1 MDHPMNALV
10 VYCHPVEGS
19 FCSAMRDAAVRGLQA
34 AGHTVDVIDLAAS
47 QFNPV
52 MSRSEW
58 QNYQQGSGQ
67 IPDGL
72 QHDVELIKTAEI
84 IVFVYPTWWGGL
96 PAQLKGWLERV
107 MLPGTA
113 FVFNDNNK
121 VRPGLGNIKHMHIAS
136 TFGSPWLYVR
146 FVNDNGRRI
155 LARAFRLNTSLRTKV
170 STSSLYAMDTAT
182 DASRDNFL
190 DALTKKMERI

>member
-1 MDHPMNALV
+1 MNALV

-34 AGHTVDVIDLAAS
+34 AGHTVDVIDLTAS

-52 MSRSEW
+52 MSTSEW
-58 QNYQQGSGQ
+58 QTYQQGSGQ

-72 QHDVELIKTAEI
+72 EHDVELIKTAEI

-121 VRPGLGNIKHMHIAS
+121 VRPGLGNIKRIHIAS

-182 DASRDNFL
+182 NASRDKFL
-190 DALTKKMERI
+190 DALTKKMEKI

>member
-1 MDHPMNALV
+1 MNALV

-19 FCSAMRDAAVRGLQA
+19 FCSAMRDAAISGLRA
-34 AGHTVDVIDLAAS
+34 AGHTVDVIDLPAE

-52 MSRSEW
+52 MTTSEW
-58 QNYQQGSGQ
+58 KTYQQGNGD
-67 IPDGL
+67 IPIGL
-72 QHDVELIKTAEI
+72 ERDVALVKSAEI
-84 IVFVYPTWWGGL
+84 IVFIYPTWWGGL

-113 FVFNDNNK
+113 FVFNENNK
-121 VRPGLGNIKHMHIAS
+121 VRPGLRNIRRIHIAS

-155 LARAFRLNTSLRTKV
+155 LARAFRMNTSLRTKV

-182 DASRDNFL
+182 DASRKSFL
-190 DALTKKMERI
+190 LSLEKKMRTL

>member
-1 MDHPMNALV
+1 MNALV

-19 FCSAMRDAAVRGLQA
+19 FCSAMRDAATKGLRA
-34 AGHTVDVIDLAAS
+34 AGHEVNVIDLALE

-52 MSRSEW
+52 MSTSEW
-58 QNYQQGSGQ
+58 NSYRHGNGD
-67 IPDGL
+67 IPVGL
-72 QHDVELIKTAEI
+72 ERDVSLVKSAEL

-113 FVFNDNNK
+113 FVFNENNK
-121 VRPGLGNIKHMHIAS
+121 VRPGLTNIRRIHIAS

-182 DASRDNFL
+182 DESRMRFL
-190 DALTKKMERI
+190 LTLEKKMQKI

>member
-1 MDHPMNALV
+1 MNALV

-19 FCSAMRDAAVRGLQA
+19 FCSAMRDAAISGLRA
-34 AGHTVDVIDLAAS
+34 AGHTVDLIDLAAEH
-47 QFNPV
+47 FNPV
-52 MSRSEW
+52 MSTSEW
-58 QNYQQGSGQ
+58 NTYRQANGDV
-67 IPDGL
+67 PVGL
-72 QHDVELIKTAEI
+72 ERDVALVKSAEI

-113 FVFNDNNK
+113 FVFNENNK
-121 VRPGLGNIKHMHIAS
+121 VRPGLRNIQRIHIAS

-146 FVNDNGRRI
+146 LVNDNGRRI

-182 DASRDNFL
+182 DASRKSFL
-190 DALTKKMERI
+190 LFLEKKMGTL

>member
-1 MDHPMNALV
+1 MNALV

-19 FCSAMRDAAVRGLQA
+19 FCSAMRDAVVRGLQA
-34 AGHTVDVIDLAAS
+34 GGHTVNVIDLAER

-52 MSRSEW
+52 MSTAEW
-58 QNYQQGSGQ
+58 NMYQQGNGDV
-67 IPDGL
+67 PVGL
-72 QHDVELIKTAEI
+72 ERDVAFVKAAEM

-113 FVFNDNNK
+113 FVFNTNNK
-121 VRPGLGNIKHMHIAS
+121 IRPGLKNIRRIHIAS

-146 FVNDNGRRI
+146 LVNDNGRRT
-155 LARAFRLNTSLRTKV
+155 LARSFRLNTSLRTKV
-170 STSSLYAMDTAT
+170 STSSLYAMDKAT
-182 DASRDNFL
+182 DESRKSFL
-190 DALTKKMERI
+190 LSLEKKMKNI

>member
-1 MDHPMNALV
+1 MNALV

-19 FCSAMRDAAVRGLQA
+19 FCSAMRDAAITGLRA
-34 AGHTVDVIDLAAS
+34 AGHTVNLINLATEH
-47 QFNPV
+47 FNPV
-52 MSRSEW
+52 MSTSEW
-58 QNYQQGSGQ
+58 KTYVLGTGQ
-67 IPDGL
+67 IPVGL
-72 QHDVELIKTAEI
+72 ERDVTLVKSAEI

-113 FVFNDNNK
+113 FVFNENNK
-121 VRPGLGNIKHMHIAS
+121 VRPGLRNIRRIHIVS

-155 LARAFRLNTSLRTKV
+155 LARAFRMNTSLRTKV
-170 STSSLYAMDTAT
+170 STSSLYAMDTST
-182 DASRDNFL
+182 DESRKSFL
-190 DALTKKMERI
+190 LSVEKKMRNL

>member
-1 MDHPMNALV
+1 MNALV

-19 FCSAMRDAAVRGLQA
+19 FCSAMRDAAVRGLTA
-34 AGHTVDVIDLAAS
+34 SGHTVNVVDLAAR

-52 MSRSEW
+52 MSTAEWKSYSEG
-58 QNYQQGSGQ
+58 NGEV
-67 IPDGL
+67 PVGL
-72 QHDVELIKTAEI
+72 ERDVELIKTAEI
-84 IVFVYPTWWGGL
+84 IVFVYPTWGGGL

-113 FVFNDNNK
+113 FVFNDKNK
-121 VRPGLGNIKHMHIAS
+121 VRPGLGNIKRIHIAS

-146 FVNDNGRRI
+146 LVNDNGRRI

-170 STSSLYAMDTAT
+170 SSSSLYAMDTAT
-182 DASRDNFL
+182 DSSRKSFL
-190 DALTKKMERI
+190 VSLEKKMGKL

>member
-1 MDHPMNALV
+1 MNALV

-19 FCSAMRDAAVRGLQA
+19 FCSAMRDAAVRGLTA
-34 AGHTVDVIDLAAS
+34 SGHTVNVIDLAAR

-52 MSRSEW
+52 MSTAEWKIYSE
-58 QNYQQGSGQ
+58 GSGE
-67 IPDGL
+67 IPVGL
-72 QHDVELIKTAEI
+72 ERDVELIKTTEI

-113 FVFNDNNK
+113 FVFNDKNK
-121 VRPGLGNIKHMHIAS
+121 VRPGLGNIKRIHIAS

-146 FVNDNGRRI
+146 LVNDNGRRI
-155 LARAFRLNTSLRTKV
+155 LARAFRMNTSMRTRV
-170 STSSLYAMDTAT
+170 SSSSLYAMDTAT
-182 DASRDNFL
+182 DSSRKSFL
-190 DALTKKMERI
+190 VSLEKKMGKL

>member
-1 MDHPMNALV
+1 
-10 VYCHPVEGS
+10 
-19 FCSAMRDAAVRGLQA
+19 MRDAAISGLHA
-34 AGHTVDVIDLAAS
+34 AGHNVDVIDLAAED
-47 QFNPV
+47 FNPV
-52 MSRSEW
+52 MSKSEW
-58 QNYQQGSGQ
+58 DTYQQGNGD
-67 IPDGL
+67 IPAGL
-72 QHDVELIKTAEI
+72 ERDVSLVKSAEI

-113 FVFNDNNK
+113 FVFNENNK
-121 VRPGLGNIKHMHIAS
+121 VRPGLRNIRRIHIAS

-155 LARAFRLNTSLRTKV
+155 LARAFRLNTSLRTRV

-182 DASRDNFL
+182 DESRKRFL
-190 DALTKKMERI
+190 LSLEKKMQNI

>member
-1 MDHPMNALV
+1 MNALV

-19 FCSAMRDAAVRGLQA
+19 FCSAMRDAAVTGLRS
-34 AGHTVDVIDLAAS
+34 AGHEVNVIDLAAE

-52 MSRSEW
+52 MSTSEW
-58 QNYQQGSGQ
+58 DTYRQGNGV
-67 IPDGL
+67 IPAGL
-72 QHDVELIKTAEI
+72 ERDVSLVKSAEI

-113 FVFNDNNK
+113 FVFNENNK
-121 VRPGLGNIKHMHIAS
+121 VRPGLTNIRRIHIAS

-155 LARAFRLNTSLRTKV
+155 LARAFRLNTSIRTKV

-182 DASRDNFL
+182 DESRKSFL
-190 DALTKKMERI
+190 LALEKKMQKI

>member
-1 MDHPMNALV
+1 MNALV

-19 FCSAMRDAAVRGLQA
+19 FCSAMRDAAVSGLRA

-52 MSRSEW
+52 MTTSEW
-58 QNYQQGSGQ
+58 MTYQQGNGDV
-67 IPDGL
+67 PVGL
-72 QHDVELIKTAEI
+72 ERDVALVKLAEI

-113 FVFNDNNK
+113 FVFNENNK
-121 VRPGLGNIKHMHIAS
+121 VRPGLKNIRRIHIAS
-136 TFGSPWLYVR
+136 TFGSPWLYVC

-155 LARAFRLNTSLRTKV
+155 LARAFRLNTSVRTKV

-182 DASRDNFL
+182 DESRKSFL
-190 DALTKKMERI
+190 LSLEKKMGTL

>member
-1 MDHPMNALV
+1 MNALV

-19 FCSAMRDAAVRGLQA
+19 FCSAMRDAAISGLRA
-34 AGHTVDVIDLAAS
+34 AGHSVDVIDLAAEH
-47 QFNPV
+47 FNPV
-52 MSRSEW
+52 MSKSEW
-58 QNYQQGSGQ
+58 DTYRRGNGD
-67 IPDGL
+67 IPVGL
-72 QHDVELIKTAEI
+72 DRDVALVKSAEI

-113 FVFNDNNK
+113 FVFNENNK
-121 VRPGLGNIKHMHIAS
+121 VRPGLRNIRRIHIAS

-182 DASRDNFL
+182 DQSRKSFL
-190 DALTKKMERI
+190 LSLEKKMGTL

>member
-1 MDHPMNALV
+1 
-10 VYCHPVEGS
+10 
-19 FCSAMRDAAVRGLQA
+19 MRDAAVRGLTA
-34 AGHTVDVIDLAAS
+34 SGHTVNVIDLAAR

-52 MSRSEW
+52 MSTAEWKIYSE
-58 QNYQQGSGQ
+58 GSGEV
-67 IPDGL
+67 PLGL
-72 QHDVELIKTAEI
+72 ERDVELIKTAEI

-113 FVFNDNNK
+113 FVFNDKNK
-121 VRPGLGNIKHMHIAS
+121 VRPGLGNIKRIHIAS

-146 FVNDNGRRI
+146 LVNDNGRRI

-170 STSSLYAMDTAT
+170 SSSSLYAMDTAT
-182 DASRDNFL
+182 DSSRKSFL
-190 DALTKKMERI
+190 VSLEKKMGKL

>member
-1 MDHPMNALV
+1 MNALV

-19 FCSAMRDAAVRGLQA
+19 FCSAMRDAAISGLRA
-34 AGHTVDVIDLAAS
+34 AGHTVDLIDLAAE

-52 MSRSEW
+52 MTTSEW
-58 QNYQQGSGQ
+58 KTYQQGNGD
-67 IPDGL
+67 IPIGL
-72 QHDVELIKTAEI
+72 ERDVALVKSAEI

-113 FVFNDNNK
+113 FVFNENNK
-121 VRPGLGNIKHMHIAS
+121 VRPGLRNIRRIHIAS

-146 FVNDNGRRI
+146 LVNDNGRRI

-170 STSSLYAMDTAT
+170 STSSLYAMDTVT
-182 DASRDNFL
+182 DASRKSFL
-190 DALTKKMERI
+190 ASLEKKMGTL

>member
-1 MDHPMNALV
+1 MNALV

-19 FCSAMRDAAVRGLQA
+19 FCSAMRDAAISGLRA
-34 AGHTVDVIDLAAS
+34 AGHTVDLIDLAAEH
-47 QFNPV
+47 FNPV
-52 MSRSEW
+52 MSTSEW
-58 QNYQQGSGQ
+58 NTYRQANGDV
-67 IPDGL
+67 PVGL
-72 QHDVELIKTAEI
+72 ERDVALVKSAEI

-113 FVFNDNNK
+113 FVFNENNK
-121 VRPGLGNIKHMHIAS
+121 VRPGLRNIQRIHIAS

-155 LARAFRLNTSLRTKV
+155 LARAFRMNTSLRTKV

-182 DASRDNFL
+182 DASRKSFL
-190 DALTKKMERI
+190 LSLEKKMGTL

>member
-1 MDHPMNALV
+1 
-10 VYCHPVEGS
+10 
-19 FCSAMRDAAVRGLQA
+19 MRDAAISGLRA
-34 AGHTVDVIDLAAS
+34 AGHTVDVIDLATEH
-47 QFNPV
+47 FNPV
-52 MSRSEW
+52 MSKSEW
-58 QNYQQGSGQ
+58 DTYQQGNGD
-67 IPDGL
+67 IPVGL
-72 QHDVELIKTAEI
+72 DRDVSLVKSAEI

-113 FVFNDNNK
+113 FVFNENNK
-121 VRPGLGNIKHMHIAS
+121 VRPGLRNIRRIHIVS

-155 LARAFRLNTSLRTKV
+155 LARAFRLNTSLRTRV

-182 DASRDNFL
+182 DESRKRFL
-190 DALTKKMERI
+190 RSLEKKMQNI

>member
-1 MDHPMNALV
+1 MDRPMNALV

-34 AGHTVDVIDLAAS
+34 AGHTGDVIDLAAR

-52 MSRSEW
+52 MSTSEW
-58 QNYQQGSGQ
+58 QTYQQGSGQ

-72 QHDVELIKTAEI
+72 EHDVELIKTAEI

-121 VRPGLGNIKHMHIAS
+121 VRPGLGNIKRIHIAS

-146 FVNDNGRRI
+146 FINDNGRRI

-182 DASRDNFL
+182 NASRDKFL
-190 DALTKKMERI
+190 DALTKKMEKI

>member
-1 MDHPMNALV
+1 MNALV

-19 FCSAMRDAAVRGLQA
+19 FCSAMRDAAISGLRA
-34 AGHTVDVIDLAAS
+34 AGHTVDVIDLPAE

-52 MSRSEW
+52 MTTSEW
-58 QNYQQGSGQ
+58 KTYQQGNGD
-67 IPDGL
+67 IPIGL
-72 QHDVELIKTAEI
+72 ERDVALVKSAEI

-113 FVFNDNNK
+113 FVFNENNK
-121 VRPGLGNIKHMHIAS
+121 VRPGLRNIRRIHIAS

-155 LARAFRLNTSLRTKV
+155 LARAFRMNTSLRTKV

-182 DASRDNFL
+182 DASRKSFL
-190 DALTKKMERI
+190 LSLEKKMRTL

>member
-1 MDHPMNALV
+1 MNALV

-19 FCSAMRDAAVRGLQA
+19 FCSSMRDAAISGLRA
-34 AGHTVDVIDLAAS
+34 AGHTVDLIDLAAEH
-47 QFNPV
+47 FNPV
-52 MSRSEW
+52 MSTSEW
-58 QNYQQGSGQ
+58 NTYRQANGDV
-67 IPDGL
+67 PVGL
-72 QHDVELIKTAEI
+72 ERDVALVKSAEI

-113 FVFNDNNK
+113 FVFNENNK
-121 VRPGLGNIKHMHIAS
+121 VRPGLRNIRRIHIAS

-146 FVNDNGRRI
+146 LVNDNGRRI
-155 LARAFRLNTSLRTKV
+155 LARAFRMNTSLRTKV

-182 DASRDNFL
+182 DASRKSFL
-190 DALTKKMERI
+190 LSLEKKMGTL

>member
-1 MDHPMNALV
+1 MNALV
-10 VYCHPVEGS
+10 VYSHPVEGS
-19 FCSAMRDAAVRGLQA
+19 FCSAMRDAAISGLRA
-34 AGHTVDVIDLAAS
+34 AGHTVDLIDLAAEH
-47 QFNPV
+47 FNPV
-52 MSRSEW
+52 MSTSEW
-58 QNYQQGSGQ
+58 NTYREANGDV
-67 IPDGL
+67 PVGL
-72 QHDVELIKTAEI
+72 ERDVALVKSAEI

-113 FVFNDNNK
+113 FVFNENNK
-121 VRPGLGNIKHMHIAS
+121 VRPGLRNIQRIHIAS

-155 LARAFRLNTSLRTKV
+155 LARAFRMNTSLRTKV

-182 DASRDNFL
+182 DASRKSFL
-190 DALTKKMERI
+190 LSLEKKMGTL

>member
-1 MDHPMNALV
+1 MNALV

-19 FCSAMRDAAVRGLQA
+19 FCSAMRDAAVRGLTA
-34 AGHTVDVIDLAAS
+34 SGHTVNVIDLAAR

-52 MSRSEW
+52 MSIAEWKIYSEG
-58 QNYQQGSGQ
+58 NGEV
-67 IPDGL
+67 PVGL
-72 QHDVELIKTAEI
+72 ERDVELIKTAEI

-113 FVFNDNNK
+113 FVFNDKNK
-121 VRPGLGNIKHMHIAS
+121 VRPGLGNIKRIHIAS

-146 FVNDNGRRI
+146 LVNDNGRRI

-170 STSSLYAMDTAT
+170 SSSSLYAMDTAT
-182 DASRDNFL
+182 DSSRKSFL
-190 DALTKKMERI
+190 VSLEKKMGKL

>member
-1 MDHPMNALV
+1 MNALV

-19 FCSAMRDAAVRGLQA
+19 FCSAMRDAAVTGLRS
-34 AGHTVDVIDLAAS
+34 AGHEVNVIDLAAE

-52 MSRSEW
+52 MSTSEW
-58 QNYQQGSGQ
+58 NTYRQGNGV
-67 IPDGL
+67 IPAGL
-72 QHDVELIKTAEI
+72 ERDVSLVKSAEI

-113 FVFNDNNK
+113 FVFNENNK
-121 VRPGLGNIKHMHIAS
+121 VRPGLTNIRRIHIAS

-155 LARAFRLNTSLRTKV
+155 LARAFRLNTSIRTKV

-182 DASRDNFL
+182 DESRKSFL
-190 DALTKKMERI
+190 LVLEKKMQKI

>member
-1 MDHPMNALV
+1 MNALV

-19 FCSAMRDAAVRGLQA
+19 FCSAMRDASVRGLRA
-34 AGHTVDVIDLAAS
+34 AGHTVDVIDLAAR

-52 MSRSEW
+52 MPTSEW
-58 QNYQQGSGQ
+58 NTYREGNGV
-67 IPDGL
+67 IPVGL
-72 QHDVELIKTAEI
+72 EHDVELIETAEI

-107 MLPGTA
+107 MLPGIA
-113 FVFNDNNK
+113 FIFNEKNK
-121 VRPGLGNIKHMHIAS
+121 VRPGLRNIRHIHIAS

-170 STSSLYAMDTAT
+170 STSSLYAMDKAT
-182 DASRDNFL
+182 DNSRKSFL
-190 DALTKKMERI
+190 LSLEKKMENL

>member
-1 MDHPMNALV
+1 MNALV

-34 AGHTVDVIDLAAS
+34 GGHTVDVIDLVAS

-52 MSRSEW
+52 MSTSEW
-58 QNYQQGSGQ
+58 QTYQQGSGQ

-72 QHDVELIKTAEI
+72 EHDVELIKTAEI

-121 VRPGLGNIKHMHIAS
+121 VRPGLGNIKRIHIAS

-182 DASRDNFL
+182 NASRDKFL
-190 DALTKKMERI
+190 DALTKKMEKI

>member
-1 MDHPMNALV
+1 
-10 VYCHPVEGS
+10 
-19 FCSAMRDAAVRGLQA
+19 MRDAAISGLRA
-34 AGHTVDVIDLAAS
+34 AGHSVDVIDLAAEH
-47 QFNPV
+47 FNPV
-52 MSRSEW
+52 MSKSEW
-58 QNYQQGSGQ
+58 DTYRQGNGD
-67 IPDGL
+67 IPVGL
-72 QHDVELIKTAEI
+72 DRDVSLVKAAEI

-113 FVFNDNNK
+113 FVFNENNK
-121 VRPGLGNIKHMHIAS
+121 VRPGLSNIRRIHIAS

-155 LARAFRLNTSLRTKV
+155 LARAFRLNTSFRTKV

-182 DASRDNFL
+182 DESRKSFL
-190 DALTKKMERI
+190 RSLEKKMQNI

>member
-1 MDHPMNALV
+1 MNALV

-19 FCSAMRDAAVRGLQA
+19 FCSAMRDAAVRGLKA
-34 AGHTVDVIDLAAS
+34 GGHTVNVVDLAER

-52 MSRSEW
+52 MSTSEW
-58 QNYQQGSGQ
+58 STYRQGNGE
-67 IPDGL
+67 IPIGL
-72 QHDVELIKTAEI
+72 ERDVAFVKAAEI

-96 PAQLKGWLERV
+96 PSQLKGWLERV

-113 FVFNDNNK
+113 FVFNKNNK
-121 VRPGLGNIKHMHIAS
+121 IRPGLKNIRRIHIVS

-146 FVNDNGRRI
+146 LVNDNGRRT
-155 LARAFRLNTSLRTKV
+155 LGRAFRLDTSLRTKV

-182 DASRDNFL
+182 DESRKSFL
-190 DALTKKMERI
+190 LSVEKKMKNI

>member
-1 MDHPMNALV
+1 MNALV

-19 FCSAMRDAAVRGLQA
+19 FCSAMRDAAISGLRA
-34 AGHTVDVIDLAAS
+34 AGHTVDLIDLAAEH
-47 QFNPV
+47 FNPV
-52 MSRSEW
+52 MSTSEW
-58 QNYQQGSGQ
+58 NTYQQGNGDV
-67 IPDGL
+67 PVGL
-72 QHDVELIKTAEI
+72 ERDVALVKSAEI

-113 FVFNDNNK
+113 FVFNENNK
-121 VRPGLGNIKHMHIAS
+121 VRPGLVNIRRIYIAS

-146 FVNDNGRRI
+146 LVNDNGRRI
-155 LARAFRLNTSLRTKV
+155 LARAFRLNTSLRTRV

-182 DASRDNFL
+182 DQSRKTFL
-190 DALTKKMERI
+190 LSLEKKMRNI

>member
-1 MDHPMNALV
+1 MNALV

-19 FCSAMRDAAVRGLQA
+19 FCSAMRDAAISGLRA
-34 AGHTVDVIDLAAS
+34 AGHMVDVINLAAE

-52 MSRSEW
+52 MTTSEW
-58 QNYQQGSGQ
+58 NTYQQGNGD
-67 IPDGL
+67 IPIGL
-72 QHDVELIKTAEI
+72 ERDVALVKSAEI

-113 FVFNDNNK
+113 FVFNENNK
-121 VRPGLGNIKHMHIAS
+121 VRPGLRNIRRIHIAS

-155 LARAFRLNTSLRTKV
+155 LARAFRMNTSLRTKV

-182 DASRDNFL
+182 DASRKSFL
-190 DALTKKMERI
+190 LSLEKKMRTL

>member
-1 MDHPMNALV
+1 MNALV

-19 FCSAMRDAAVRGLQA
+19 FCSAMRDAAIAGLRA
-34 AGHTVDVIDLAAS
+34 AGHTVNVIDLAAEH
-47 QFNPV
+47 FNPV
-52 MSRSEW
+52 MSTAEW
-58 QNYQQGSGQ
+58 GTYQEGNGD
-67 IPDGL
+67 IPTGL
-72 QHDVELIKTAEI
+72 ERDVSLVKSAEI

-107 MLPGTA
+107 MLPGIA
-113 FVFNDNNK
+113 FVFNEKNK
-121 VRPGLGNIKHMHIAS
+121 VRPGLRNIRRIHIAS

-146 FVNDNGRRI
+146 LVNDNGRRI

-182 DASRDNFL
+182 DQSRKSFL
-190 DALTKKMERI
+190 LSLEKKMQSL

>member
-1 MDHPMNALV
+1 MNALV

-19 FCSAMRDAAVRGLQA
+19 FCSAMRDAAVRGLET
-34 AGHTVDVIDLAAS
+34 AGHTVNIVDLAAR

-52 MSRSEW
+52 MLYSEW
-58 QNYQQGSGQ
+58 NAYRQGNGE
-67 IPDGL
+67 IPAGL
-72 QHDVELIKTAEI
+72 ELDVEFVKSAEI

-113 FVFNDNNK
+113 FVFNDKNK
-121 VRPGLGNIKHMHIAS
+121 VRPGLGNIKRIHIAS

-146 FVNDNGRRI
+146 LVNDNGRRI

-170 STSSLYAMDTAT
+170 SSSSLYAMDTAT
-182 DASRDNFL
+182 DSSRKSFL
-190 DALTKKMERI
+190 VSLEKKMGKL

>member
-1 MDHPMNALV
+1 MNALV

-19 FCSAMRDAAVRGLQA
+19 FCSAMRDAATKGLRA
-34 AGHTVDVIDLAAS
+34 AGYEVNVIDLALE

-52 MSRSEW
+52 MSTSEW
-58 QNYQQGSGQ
+58 NSYRQGNGD
-67 IPDGL
+67 IPVGL
-72 QHDVELIKTAEI
+72 ERDVSLVKSAEL

-107 MLPGTA
+107 MIPGTA
-113 FVFNDNNK
+113 FVFNENNK
-121 VRPGLGNIKHMHIAS
+121 VRPGLTNIRRIHIAS

-182 DASRDNFL
+182 DESRMRFL
-190 DALTKKMERI
+190 LTLEKKMQKI

>member
-52 MSRSEW
+52 MSTSEW
-58 QNYQQGSGQ
+58 QTYQQGSGQ

-72 QHDVELIKTAEI
+72 EHDVELIKTAEI

-121 VRPGLGNIKHMHIAS
+121 VRPGLGNIKRIHIAS

-182 DASRDNFL
+182 NASRDKFL
-190 DALTKKMERI
+190 DALTKKMEKI

>member
-1 MDHPMNALV
+1 MNALV

-19 FCSAMRDAAVRGLQA
+19 FCSAMRDAAVTGLRS
-34 AGHTVDVIDLAAS
+34 AGHEVNVIDLAAE

-52 MSRSEW
+52 MSTSEW
-58 QNYQQGSGQ
+58 NTYRQGNGD
-67 IPDGL
+67 IPAGL
-72 QHDVELIKTAEI
+72 ERDVSLVESAEI

-113 FVFNDNNK
+113 FVFNENNK
-121 VRPGLGNIKHMHIAS
+121 VRPGLTNIRRIHIAS

-155 LARAFRLNTSLRTKV
+155 LARAFRLNTSIRTKV

-182 DASRDNFL
+182 DESRKSFL
-190 DALTKKMERI
+190 LSLEKKMQKI

>member
-1 MDHPMNALV
+1 MNALV

-19 FCSAMRDAAVRGLQA
+19 FCSAMRDAAISGLRA
-34 AGHTVDVIDLAAS
+34 VGHTVDLIDLAAEH
-47 QFNPV
+47 FNPV
-52 MSRSEW
+52 MSTSEW
-58 QNYQQGSGQ
+58 NTYQQGNGDV
-67 IPDGL
+67 PVGL
-72 QHDVELIKTAEI
+72 ERDVALVKSAEI

-113 FVFNDNNK
+113 FVFNENNK
-121 VRPGLGNIKHMHIAS
+121 VRPGLRNIRRIHIAS

-146 FVNDNGRRI
+146 LVNDNGRRI
-155 LARAFRLNTSLRTKV
+155 LARAFRMNTSLRTKV

-182 DASRDNFL
+182 DVSRKSFL
-190 DALTKKMERI
+190 LSLEKKMGTL

>member
-1 MDHPMNALV
+1 MNALV

-19 FCSAMRDAAVRGLQA
+19 FCSAMRDAAISGLRA
-34 AGHTVDVIDLAAS
+34 AGHTVDVIDLAVEH
-47 QFNPV
+47 FNPV
-52 MSRSEW
+52 MSTSEW
-58 QNYQQGSGQ
+58 NTYQQGNGDV
-67 IPDGL
+67 PVGL
-72 QHDVELIKTAEI
+72 ERDVALVTSAEI

-113 FVFNDNNK
+113 FVFNENNK
-121 VRPGLGNIKHMHIAS
+121 VRPGLRNIRRIHIAS

-146 FVNDNGRRI
+146 LVNDNGRRI

-182 DASRDNFL
+182 DASRKSFL
-190 DALTKKMERI
+190 ASLEKKMGTL

>member
-1 MDHPMNALV
+1 MNALV

-19 FCSAMRDAAVRGLQA
+19 FCSAMRDAAISGLRA
-34 AGHTVDVIDLAAS
+34 AGHTVDVIDLAAEH
-47 QFNPV
+47 FNPV
-52 MSRSEW
+52 MSTSEW
-58 QNYQQGSGQ
+58 NTYQQGNGDV
-67 IPDGL
+67 PVGL
-72 QHDVELIKTAEI
+72 ERDVALVTSAEI

-107 MLPGTA
+107 MLPGIA
-113 FVFNDNNK
+113 FVFNENNK
-121 VRPGLGNIKHMHIAS
+121 VRPGLRNIRRIHIAS

-146 FVNDNGRRI
+146 LVNDNGRRI

-182 DASRDNFL
+182 DASRKSFL
-190 DALTKKMERI
+190 ASLEKKMGTL

>member
-1 MDHPMNALV
+1 MNALV

-19 FCSAMRDAAVRGLQA
+19 FCSAMRDAAITGLRA
-34 AGHTVDVIDLAAS
+34 AGHTVNVIDLAAE

-52 MSRSEW
+52 MSTSEW
-58 QNYQQGSGQ
+58 KMYAEGSGK
-67 IPDGL
+67 IPVGL
-72 QHDVELIKTAEI
+72 ERDVSLVKSAEI

-96 PAQLKGWLERV
+96 PAQLKGWIERV

-113 FVFNDNNK
+113 FVFNEKNK
-121 VRPGLGNIKHMHIAS
+121 VRPGLRNIRRIHIAS

-155 LARAFRLNTSLRTKV
+155 LARAFRMNTSLRTKV
-170 STSSLYAMDTAT
+170 SASSLYAMDTAT
-182 DASRDNFL
+182 DASRKSFL
-190 DALTKKMERI
+190 LSLEKKMGTL

>member
-1 MDHPMNALV
+1 MNALI

-19 FCSAMRDAAVRGLQA
+19 FCSAMRDAAISGLHA
-34 AGHTVDVIDLAAS
+34 AGHNVDVIDLAAED
-47 QFNPV
+47 FNPV
-52 MSRSEW
+52 MSKSEW
-58 QNYQQGSGQ
+58 DTYQQGNGD
-67 IPDGL
+67 IPAGL
-72 QHDVELIKTAEI
+72 ERDVSLVKSAEI

-113 FVFNDNNK
+113 FVFNENSK
-121 VRPGLGNIKHMHIAS
+121 VRPGLRNIRRIHIAS

-155 LARAFRLNTSLRTKV
+155 LARAFRLNTSLRTRV

-182 DASRDNFL
+182 DESRKRFL
-190 DALTKKMERI
+190 LSLEKKMQNI